1 MRLMNL
7 RILIAFAIA
16 VWATQA
22 LRAAT
27 AFSVA
32 TYNLENYL
40 DVPAGHRPAKSD
52 QARARIRESIRAL
65 NADVLALQEMGDTN
79 ALLELRAALRAEGL
93 DYPHWEHVDGFDTNI
108 HVAVLSKFPFAARRP
123 HTNQAFL
130 LNSRRFH
137 VSRGFAEL
145 DIRLSDKYRLTLITA
160 HLKSR
165 REVPEADEADLRAQ
179 EAILLR
185 RIIDARLE
193 SNPNINLVVLG
204 DFNDL
209 KDSKPVKVLIGH
221 GKNAL
226 VDTRPAERN
235 GDEPPGPESHFSA
248 HNVTWTYHFGKDD
261 TYSRVDYILIS
272 HGLARE
278 WNTTGTYVL
287 ALPNW
292 GQASDHRPVSASF
305 FAEDE

>member
-145 DIRLSDKYRLTLITA
+145 DIRLSDKYRLTLI
-160 HLKSR
+160 
-165 REVPEADEADLRAQ
+165 
-179 EAILLR
+179 
-185 RIIDARLE
+185 
-193 SNPNINLVVLG
+193 
-204 DFNDL
+204 
-209 KDSKPVKVLIGH
+209 
-221 GKNAL
+221 
-226 VDTRPAERN
+226 
-235 GDEPPGPESHFSA
+235 
-248 HNVTWTYHFGKDD
+248 
-261 TYSRVDYILIS
+261 
-272 HGLARE
+272 
-278 WNTTGTYVL
+278 
-287 ALPNW
+287 
-292 GQASDHRPVSASF
+292 
-305 FAEDE
+305 